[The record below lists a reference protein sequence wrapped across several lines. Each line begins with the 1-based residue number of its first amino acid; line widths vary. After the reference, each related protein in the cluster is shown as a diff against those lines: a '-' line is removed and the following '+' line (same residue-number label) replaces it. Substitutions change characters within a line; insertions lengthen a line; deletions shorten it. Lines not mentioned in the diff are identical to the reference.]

1 MPSQPLAHHCAHKKV
16 AVVSDSGLKS
26 VERSHER
33 RRHRRICVP
42 FHTTVRGVNDEGK
55 KFTVATVTD
64 NMSSNGLYLRITP
77 RVKVGASLAI
87 EIALHKSL
95 HANKARSHILVD
107 GVVLRTEKK
116 AGGVLG
122 VAVAFE
128 HVRFA

>member
-1 MPSQPLAHHCAHKKV
+1 
-16 AVVSDSGLKS
+16 VSNSELKS
-26 VERSHER
+26 VEGRNER

-42 FHTTVRGVNDEGK
+42 FHATVRGVDDEGK

-64 NMSSNGLYLRITP
+64 NMSSNGLYLRIMP
-77 RVKVGASLAI
+77 RVKIGASLAI

-95 HANKARSHILVD
+95 HATKARSHILVD

-128 HVRFA
+128 HVRVA